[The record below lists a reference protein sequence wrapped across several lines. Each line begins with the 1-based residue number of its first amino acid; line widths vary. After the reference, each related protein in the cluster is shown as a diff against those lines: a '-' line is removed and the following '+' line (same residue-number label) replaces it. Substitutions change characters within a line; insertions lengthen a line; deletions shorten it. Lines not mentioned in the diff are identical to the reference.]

1 MMRCSG
7 RSRSVVAKR
16 PASFAFHARPSPS
29 GKIEVV
35 KIEVPEITAIIEAR
49 SGAAGTRNRNARS
62 GTAQGSAAP
71 AALLAVL
78 LLVLVIAT
86 AWIFIA
92 RHYAAPESI
101 TSDASLVDRQYRL
114 TLYVTG
120 AIFILAQLGLA
131 FAAFRFRDRGQRAR
145 FSHGSI
151 AAEATWISVTLV
163 LFIGLGIFGRKAW
176 ADARFTLAPQG
187 VLQVEVTE
195 NQFVFN
201 FRYPGPDGKFGRL
214 DPALV
219 NAPAGNPLGLD
230 PNDPAGRDDVINSTL
245 TVPVNRPVEL
255 LLRSQDVIHNFFVRE
270 LRLQQD
276 AVPGMVI
283 PIHFTP
289 ERIGRYEIVCTQL
302 CGLGHY
308 KMRSF
313 LDVVSAADYDRFL
326 SRQSVPQAAIPQA
339 AIQ

>member
-1 MMRCSG
+1 MPR
-7 RSRSVVAKR
+7 
-16 PASFAFHARPSPS
+16 
-29 GKIEVV
+29 
-35 KIEVPEITAIIEAR
+35 IEAPKVALVSDAH
-49 SGAAGTRNRNARS
+49 SGAARVRNRDS
-62 GTAQGSAAP
+62 HPYSIPDEGSAA
-71 AALLAVL
+71 AAVLLAVML
-78 LLVLVIAT
+78 LMLVIAT
-86 AWIFIA
+86 AWIFIT
-92 RHYAAPESI
+92 RRCEAPAPI
-101 TSDASLVDRQYRL
+101 TSDASLVDQQYRL
-114 TLYVTG
+114 TLYVTS

-131 FAAFRFRDRGQRAR
+131 FAVFRFRDRGQRAH

-151 AAEATWISVTLV
+151 AAEILWISVTLV
-163 LFIGLGIFGRKAW
+163 LFIGLGIFGSKAW
-176 ADARFTLAPQG
+176 GDARFTLPPQG

-230 PNDPAGRDDVINSTL
+230 PNDPAGRDDVITSTL
-245 TVPVNRPVEL
+245 TIPVNRPVEL

-283 PIHFTP
+283 PLHFTP

-313 LDVVSAADYDRFL
+313 LDVVSTAGYDSFL
-326 SRQSVPQAAIPQA
+326 SRQAAPQAGTR
-339 AIQ
+339 